1 MTTLAEIKNWFKAG
15 LKPTQAQFWATW
27 DSFFHK
33 EDIIPQ
39 NNIEDLTNTLASK
52 SEKSQTDAH
61 ASNLDAH
68 NLNSRL
74 AAKADAIHTHEIT
87 DVNGLQDALD
97 ASSYDT
103 TKIPLPA
110 ELPASEEV
118 VKIDENGNSSTI
130 PTYEFFKVDLTNTEY
145 TTIDELVNIG
155 GYSVANGYIKGT
167 QIVCPAI
174 VSPKIYLKTG
184 DNDTDWKVINLSA
197 IPLS

>member
-1 MTTLAEIKNWFKAG
+1 MATLAQIKNWFKAG
-15 LKPTQAQFWATW
+15 LKPTQSQFWDTW

-33 EDIIPQ
+33 EELIPQ
-39 NNIEDLTNTLASK
+39 NNIQDLESTLAEK

-68 NLNSRL
+68 NLNARL
-74 AAKADAIHTHEIT
+74 AAKAAVTHTHEIV

-97 ASSYDT
+97 ASNYDN

-118 VKIDENGNSSTI
+118 VKLDENGNSSTI
-130 PTYEFFKVDLTNTEY
+130 PTYEFFKVDPTNTAY

-155 GYSVANGYIKGT
+155 GYSVVNGIIKGV
-167 QIVCPAI
+167 QILCPNI
-174 VSPKIYLKTG
+174 DPPRIYVRYG
-184 DNDTDWKVINLSA
+184 EADTDWKVINLTT
-197 IPLS
+197 IPIS